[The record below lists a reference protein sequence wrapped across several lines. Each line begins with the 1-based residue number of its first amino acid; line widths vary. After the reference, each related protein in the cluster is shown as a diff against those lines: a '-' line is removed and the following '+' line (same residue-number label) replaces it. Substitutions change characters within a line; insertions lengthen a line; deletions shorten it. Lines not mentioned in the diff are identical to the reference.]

1 MRRSRPTPSLGG
13 TVTVQPVLG
22 REGGVDMRLTFQ
34 QVKKK
39 IEKMV
44 PSGIEYEVDLEAA
57 SIAIV
62 TPTPDAFAGS
72 DSLAGR
78 IAKSI
83 KRRVEIRPSADIL
96 MDLKQA
102 EQKIMEMIPDDA
114 GLKRIYFDGAVCEV
128 TIVCNDPGQAV
139 GPKGATV
146 KALRDEIGWKVR
158 TERAAAVESATMHNI
173 RRYRQDNAEDRKA
186 LLRKFGTRIYRPQR
200 AGEIWC
206 RLTALGSYRE
216 VGRSM
221 HLVTTNESKIVVD
234 VGAKPTNN
242 RSEIMPFFN
251 APELLPFENLDAI
264 VITHAHID
272 HIGLL
277 PVMYKYGY
285 RGPVY
290 CTPPTRDL
298 MVLLQSDYIKV
309 AAAEGNPP
317 LYGLGDVQEMI
328 KHIVDVD
335 WGKTIDIAPD
345 IKLTMYNAGH
355 ILGSSSL
362 HMHVGEGKHNIVFSG
377 DIKYEKSWLYDAA
390 AVRFPRVETLILEST
405 YGGAKDFQP
414 TRQEATQELQD
425 LIKRA
430 LAKKGKIFCPVF
442 AVGRSQEV
450 MIAIDQ
456 LFKSGTCDP
465 VTVWIDGM
473 ITEATAIHASHPDAL
488 NRDLRKKVLK
498 GGDQNPF
505 NSKWFRQVESHE
517 QRESILLDPSPV
529 IVLATSGMMTGGP
542 IVEYFKHWAPEP
554 NHTLCFVGY
563 QADGTLGRRLQK
575 GFAEVPINDGG
586 HTHMVPIGCDVVTID
601 GFSGHSDRRQL
612 MDYVKAMN
620 PKPKTIICHHGDP
633 HTCAEFRKDLAKTYR
648 IRTHAPKNLE
658 TIRLL

>member
-1 MRRSRPTPSLGG
+1 
-13 TVTVQPVLG
+13 
-22 REGGVDMRLTFQ
+22 MRLTFQ

-44 PSGIEYEVDLEAA
+44 PSGIDFEIDLEAA

-62 TPTPDAFAGS
+62 TDDPGAFGGG
-72 DSLAGR
+72 DSLAGK
-78 IAKSI
+78 IAKAI
-83 KRRVEIRPSADIL
+83 RRRVEIRPSAKIL
-96 MDLKQA
+96 MDPKQA
-102 EQKIMEMIPDDA
+102 EARILEMVPGEA
-114 GLKRIYFDGAVCEV
+114 GLKRIYFDGAVCEC
-128 TIVCNDPGQAV
+128 TIVCRDPGVAV
-139 GPKGATV
+139 GPRGATV
-146 KALRDEIGWKVR
+146 SALRDEIGWIIK
-158 TERAAAVESATMHNI
+158 TERCAAVESATMHNI
-173 RRYRQDNAEDRKA
+173 RRYRQENAEDRKA

-200 AGEIWC
+200 PGEAWC

-216 VGRSM
+216 VGRAM
-221 HLVTTNESKIVVD
+221 HLVTTNESKVVVD
-234 VGAKPTNN
+234 VGAKPTTN
-242 RSEIMPFFN
+242 RSEVNPFFG

-277 PVMYKYGY
+277 PMMYKYGY

-290 CTPPTRDL
+290 CTAPTRDL

-309 AAAEGNPP
+309 AAAEGHPP
-317 LYGLGDVQEMI
+317 PYGLGDVQEMI
-328 KHIVDVD
+328 KHVVDVE

-362 HMHVGEGKHNIVFSG
+362 HMHVGEGKHNLVFSG

-390 AVRFPRVETLILEST
+390 AVRFPRVETLIMEST
-405 YGGAKDFQP
+405 YGGSKDFQP

-425 LIKRA
+425 LIQRA
-430 LAKKGKIFCPVF
+430 LAKKGKVFCPVF

-456 LFKSGTCDP
+456 LFKSGTCEP
-465 VTVWIDGM
+465 VTVWLDGM

-488 NRDLRKKVLK
+488 NPDLRKKVLK
-498 GGDQNPF
+498 GGDENPF
-505 NSKWFRQVESHE
+505 NSPWFRQVESRD
-517 QRESILLDPSPV
+517 QRESILLEPSPC

-554 NHTLCFVGY
+554 NNTLCFVGY

-575 GFAEVPINDGG
+575 GFGEVPINDGG
-586 HTHMVPIGCDVVTID
+586 QTHMVKIGCDVITID

-620 PKPKTIICHHGDP
+620 PKPRTIICHHGDA

-648 IRTHAPKNLE
+648 VRAHAPKNLE